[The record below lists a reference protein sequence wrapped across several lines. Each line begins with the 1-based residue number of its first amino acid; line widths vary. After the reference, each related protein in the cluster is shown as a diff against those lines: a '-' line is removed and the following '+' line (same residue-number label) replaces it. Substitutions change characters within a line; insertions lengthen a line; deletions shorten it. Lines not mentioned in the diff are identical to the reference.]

1 MCIICYIFTDFVVL
15 ILHHK
20 HTIMSI
26 NSAIKLIAGSFII
39 ISVLLAHYVD
49 ERWLFFTL
57 FVGANLV
64 QSSLTNWCMMEK
76 ILKKLGMRE
85 GGDTCSI

>member
-1 MCIICYIFTDFVVL
+1 
-15 ILHHK
+15 
-20 HTIMSI
+20 MSI

-57 FVGANLV
+57 FVGVNLL

-76 ILKKLGMRE
+76 ILKKFGMRE
-85 GGDTCSI
+85 GGDSCSI